1 MRLADWLNWVTHA
14 VMTTRLRSALTALGI
29 AIGIAAVALLTSIGE
44 GLRLYL
50 LNSFSQFGTRIVA
63 VTPGKNSTQGIGG
76 LLKTTRPLTLEDA
89 KSLGQLRYVEQ
100 VVPVVQGAGR
110 IEAGQFARS
119 TDILGVGHQA
129 AKAWRFKVAQGRFLP
144 ADDDISARPY
154 AVLGHTLKRELFG
167 ARNPLGEFIRVG
179 SMRYRVIG
187 VMARKG
193 RLLGFDL
200 DEMIYIPASRA
211 LELFNRE
218 GLMEIDIVFNANTTS
233 AKMSD
238 RITRRL
244 IQLHGREDFTLF
256 TQEDMLNTLDEI
268 LTVIKFAVGALGG
281 ISLFVGGVGV
291 LTIMATS
298 MRERIPEIGLLCA
311 IGTTQRQIMW
321 LFLGEAVFLSLLG
334 GLLGLILLFVFY
346 ITLTLAA
353 PDLPL
358 TLHPIYLLMS
368 LALSVVI
375 GLIAGIGPARQAA
388 RLNPI
393 EALRTE

>member
-1 MRLADWLNWVTHA
+1 MHA
-14 VMTTRLRSALTALGI
+14 VLTTRLRSTLTALGI
-29 AIGIAAVALLTSIGE
+29 AIGITAVTLLTSIGE

-76 LLKTTRPLTLEDA
+76 LLKTVRPLTLEDA

-110 IEAGQFARS
+110 IEAGQLARN

-129 AKAWRFKVAQGRFLP
+129 AQAWRFRVAQGRFLP
-144 ADDDISARPY
+144 SDDDIAARPY
-154 AVLGHTLKRELFG
+154 AVLGHRLKQELFG
-167 ARNPLGEFIRVG
+167 QHSPLGEFVRVG
-179 SMRYRVIG
+179 GMRYRVIG
-187 VMARKG
+187 VMERKG

-218 GLMEIDIVFNANTTS
+218 GLMEIDITFSASTTS
-233 AKMSD
+233 RKMSE
-238 RITRRL
+238 RINKRL
-244 IQLHGREDFTLF
+244 VQLHGREDFTLF

-268 LTVIKFAVGALGG
+268 LSVIKFAVGALGG
-281 ISLFVGGVGV
+281 ISLFVGGIGV
-291 LTIMATS
+291 LTIMTTS

-311 IGTTQRQIMW
+311 IGSTQKQILW
-321 LFLGEAVFLSLLG
+321 LFLGEAVFLSLFG
-334 GLLGLILLFVFY
+334 GLLGLLLLFALY
-346 ITLTLAA
+346 ITLTLVV

-368 LALSVVI
+368 LVLSVVI
-375 GLIAGIGPARQAA
+375 GLAAGIGPALQAA

-393 EALRTE
+393 DALRAE

>member
-1 MRLADWLNWVTHA
+1 MRLTDWLRWVIHA
-14 VMTTRLRSALTALGI
+14 VLTTRLRSILTALGI
-29 AIGIAAVALLTSIGE
+29 AIGIAAVTLLTSIGE

-50 LNSFSQFGTRIVA
+50 LSSFSQFGTRIVA

-76 LLKTTRPLTLEDA
+76 LLKTVRPLTLEDA

-129 AKAWRFKVAQGRFLP
+129 AKAWRFRVAQGRFLP
-144 ADDDISARPY
+144 ADDDIAARPY
-154 AVLGHTLKRELFG
+154 AVLGHRLKRELFG
-167 ARNPLGEFIRVG
+167 RHNPLGEFVRVG
-179 SMRYRVIG
+179 GMRYRVIG
-187 VMARKG
+187 VMERKG

-218 GLMEIDIVFNANTTS
+218 GLMEIDITFSASTTS
-233 AKMSD
+233 RKMSE
-238 RITRRL
+238 RINKRL
-244 IQLHGREDFTLF
+244 VQLHGREDFTLF

-268 LTVIKFAVGALGG
+268 LSVIKFAVGALGG

-291 LTIMATS
+291 LTIMTTS
-298 MRERIPEIGLLCA
+298 MRERIQEIGLLRA
-311 IGTTQRQIMW
+311 IGSTQRQILW
-321 LFLGEAVFLSLLG
+321 LFLGEAVFLSLFG
-334 GLLGLILLFVFY
+334 GLLGLALLFALY
-346 ITLTLAA
+346 ITLTLVV

-368 LALSVVI
+368 LVLSVVI
-375 GLIAGIGPARQAA
+375 GLAAGIGPALQAA

-393 EALRTE
+393 DALRAE